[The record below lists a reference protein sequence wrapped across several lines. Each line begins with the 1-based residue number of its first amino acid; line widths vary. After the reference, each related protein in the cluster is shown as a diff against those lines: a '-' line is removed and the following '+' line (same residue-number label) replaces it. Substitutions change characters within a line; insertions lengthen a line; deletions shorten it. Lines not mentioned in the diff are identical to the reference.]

1 MCGFPRPTPELR
13 HEPGQDLLGTTSM
26 GSSQRDTLKYLTAS
40 LILALIAGISQ
51 PLAAQEDEVE
61 ELETE
66 RDSFTQALTLV
77 GKGRFAVESA
87 YSFIDNKD
95 AKETH
100 SFPELLL
107 RYGLTEN
114 FEIQFGANYE
124 VGGESSAF
132 FTGENFEEV
141 EEGGELEE
149 EAKIFYGLKTQTTKQ
164 NGWLPESA
172 FTVTGYTPTSGEETS
187 TSLLA
192 GYVAGWEFGEGWE
205 WAAEMR
211 YGKFSNDG
219 DNFNS
224 WLPSTLL
231 KFPLPLERTVGHIE
245 YFGIFSDGREEEVVK
260 HFITPGVHHLLTPD
274 FEFGVRLFWGLNEQS
289 ANFATNIGFG
299 YRF

>member
-1 MCGFPRPTPELR
+1 MKWSKWIFLTP
-13 HEPGQDLLGTTSM
+13 M
-26 GSSQRDTLKYLTAS
+26 ATLTLMLVAS
-40 LILALIAGISQ
+40 LGS
-51 PLAAQEDEVE
+51 PLKAQEDEVE
-61 ELETE
+61 EFETE

-77 GKGRFAVESA
+77 GKGRFAVEA
-87 YSFIDNKD
+87 AHSFIDNKE

-114 FEIQFGANYE
+114 FELQFGANYE
-124 VGGESSAF
+124 VGGESSSL
-132 FTGENFEEV
+132 FTGEGGFEEI

-149 EAKIFYGLKTQTTKQ
+149 EAKIFYGLKTQTSKQ

-172 FTVTGYTPTSGEETS
+172 FTITGYTPTSGEETAS
-187 TSLLA
+187 SLLA

-211 YGKFSNDG
+211 YGKFSNSG
-219 DNFNS
+219 DNFNTYA
-224 WLPSTLL
+224 PSTVF

-245 YFGIFSDGREEEVVK
+245 YFGIFSDGRNEEIVR

-274 FEFGVRLFWGLNEQS
+274 LEVGVRLFWGLNEQT
-289 ANFATNIGFG
+289 ANFASNFGFG